1 MKRIILLLCLAS
13 MMFAI
18 KQVPRQTSSAEN
30 NESQI
35 RVEAKQETKSQSDI
49 QGKRTT
55 KTSSIEKR
63 ERQQDQF
70 QDKNSN
76 GVNDRREDDFQNIKT
91 KKSKHR
97 DLIDR
102 KDVKRIET
110 KPKVETKQRERTP
123 SKPAQKTTSKEQ
135 DMKRESSNKEKKK
148 GK

>member
-1 MKRIILLLCLAS
+1 MKRIILFLCLAS

-18 KQVPRQTSSAEN
+18 EQVPRQTSSAEN

-35 RVEAKQETKSQSDI
+35 RVEAKQETESQSDM

-55 KTSSIEKR
+55 QTSSLEKR

-91 KKSKHR
+91 KKSKHK
-97 DLIDR
+97 DLLDR
-102 KDVKRIET
+102 KDVKRVE
-110 KPKVETKQRERTP
+110 KRPKVETKQREKAP

-135 DMKRESSNKEKKK
+135 DKKRESSNKEKR
-148 GK
+148 GN